1 MDFVAVVI
9 VDRVVVGLAMI
20 RGGYSS
26 GQSKG
31 CTQGKAQG
39 NGEHGV
45 DFGFDSDDVFR
56 MKSVYVVMTSLHFFY
71 PYISRAKLVFVSKM
85 GSITNN
91 L

>member
-31 CTQGKAQG
+31 CTQGKEQG

-45 DFGFDSDDVFR
+45 DFGFDSDDEI
-56 MKSVYVVMTSLHFFY
+56 SVCCDDFFAFLL
-71 PYISRAKLVFVSKM
+71 PLYILSQAGICFQNGKHYQ
-85 GSITNN
+85 
-91 L
+91 